1 MKHRILLIVSLL
13 SFFGVFTLAR
23 GKSTSQAPTVTVSCT
38 DCAATQSLIITGSG
52 YKGRS
57 HVQLDIDGPVS
68 YTIVTAA
75 DSNGNIY
82 VDFGTTLCY
91 NPGGYVV
98 YASVVSGSGATLVA
112 ASQPFIV
119 E

>member
-1 MKHRILLIVSLL
+1 MKHRILLIISLL
-13 SFFGVFTLAR
+13 SFFGVFGLAG
-23 GKSTSQAPTVTVSCT
+23 GKNTTPPPTVTVNCT
-38 DCAATQSLIITGSG
+38 DCSATQSLIITGSG

-57 HVQLDIDGPVS
+57 RVQLDIDGPVS
-68 YTIVTAA
+68 YTIVTTA

-98 YASVVSGSGATLVA
+98 YASVVSGNGATLVA
-112 ASQPFIV
+112 VSQPFIV